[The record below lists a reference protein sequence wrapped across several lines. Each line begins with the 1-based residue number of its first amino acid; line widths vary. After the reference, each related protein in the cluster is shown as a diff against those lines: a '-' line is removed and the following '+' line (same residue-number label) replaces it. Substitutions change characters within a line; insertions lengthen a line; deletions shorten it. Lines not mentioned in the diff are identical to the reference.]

1 MPFRLATLKLFGQSL
16 SGNKKIAPKHDTS
29 EQIWCRWRE
38 SNPHGGLAQRI
49 LSPPRLPVPTH
60 RHTFMNTLLRTLPK
74 KQEGYAGGMLMKLET
89 LYQKSN
95 EFATPFP
102 ELGKTDATH
111 FESTTSTIPS
121 HRQVLLQ
128 YSTDSGKM
136 QEKVFISAR
145 EDMLVRLPG
154 RVVRTLFA
162 VAFFN

>member
-16 SGNKKIAPKHDTS
+16 SGNKKIAPKHNAS
-29 EQIWCRWRE
+29 KQFWCRWRE

-60 RHTFMNTLLRTLPK
+60 RHTFINTRLHTLPK
-74 KQEGYAGGMLMKLET
+74 KQEGYAGGMLMKLEP

-102 ELGKTDATH
+102 ELGKSDATH

-121 HRQVLLQ
+121 HRQVLL
-128 YSTDSGKM
+128 
-136 QEKVFISAR
+136 
-145 EDMLVRLPG
+145 
-154 RVVRTLFA
+154 
-162 VAFFN
+162 

>member
-16 SGNKKIAPKHDTS
+16 SGNKKIAPKHNAS
-29 EQIWCRWRE
+29 KQFWCRWRE

-145 EDMLVRLPG
+145 EDMLARLPG
-154 RVVRTLFA
+154 QGLQ
-162 VAFFN
+162 

>member
-1 MPFRLATLKLFGQSL
+1 MVGTQRYWDNLQYLHT
-16 SGNKKIAPKHDTS
+16 SGLQQQGFFCKCHSALLPSNSPGRAYRTAPKHNAS
-29 EQIWCRWRE
+29 KQFWCRWRE

-74 KQEGYAGGMLMKLET
+74 KQEGYAGGMLMKLES

-111 FESTTSTIPS
+111 FESTSSTNSNTPAGTPT
-121 HRQVLLQ
+121 V
-128 YSTDSGKM
+128 
-136 QEKVFISAR
+136 
-145 EDMLVRLPG
+145 
-154 RVVRTLFA
+154 
-162 VAFFN
+162 

>member
-16 SGNKKIAPKHDTS
+16 SGNKKLLRSITHRS
-29 EQIWCRWRE
+29 NFWCRWRE

-74 KQEGYAGGMLMKLET
+74 KQEGYAGGMLMKLEP

-102 ELGKTDATH
+102 ELGKSDATH

-145 EDMLVRLPG
+145 
-154 RVVRTLFA
+154 
-162 VAFFN
+162 

>member
-1 MPFRLATLKLFGQSL
+1 
-16 SGNKKIAPKHDTS
+16 
-29 EQIWCRWRE
+29 
-38 SNPHGGLAQRI
+38 
-49 LSPPRLPVPTH
+49 
-60 RHTFMNTLLRTLPK
+60 MNTLLRTLPK
-74 KQEGYAGGMLMKLET
+74 KQEGYAGGMLMKLEP

-102 ELGKTDATH
+102 ELGKSDATH

-121 HRQVLLQ
+121 HRQAPLQ

-136 QEKVFISAR
+136 QEKVFISAQ

-154 RVVRTLFA
+154 RVVRTSFA

>member
-1 MPFRLATLKLFGQSL
+1 
-16 SGNKKIAPKHDTS
+16 
-29 EQIWCRWRE
+29 
-38 SNPHGGLAQRI
+38 
-49 LSPPRLPVPTH
+49 
-60 RHTFMNTLLRTLPK
+60 MNTLLRTLPK
-74 KQEGYAGGMLMKLET
+74 KQEGYAGGMLMKLEP

-102 ELGKTDATH
+102 ELGKSDATH

-145 EDMLVRLPG
+145 
-154 RVVRTLFA
+154 
-162 VAFFN
+162 